1 MKKLATLI
9 VMIIFSS
16 AMVLA
21 ENSNEEKESA
31 KKSESAVTTTSI
43 SGKVLDKI
51 SGEALA
57 GVKVSIN
64 GTENT
69 VYSDFDGNFEIS
81 NIKPGNHKITAS
93 YISYKVKEENINVD
107 IEKPNNV
114 QLAIENVSE

>member
-9 VMIIFSS
+9 VIVIFSS
-16 AMVLA
+16 AIVLA

-43 SGKVLDKI
+43 SGKVFDKI
-51 SGEALA
+51 SGEALT
-57 GVKVSIN
+57 GVKVSID

-93 YISYKVKEENINVD
+93 YISYKEKKESINVY
-107 IEKPNNV
+107 IEKANNV

>member
-9 VMIIFSS
+9 VIVIFSS
-16 AMVLA
+16 AIVLA

-43 SGKVLDKI
+43 SGKVFDKI
-51 SGEALA
+51 SGEALT
-57 GVKVSIN
+57 GVKVSID
-64 GTENT
+64 GTEKT

-93 YISYKVKEENINVD
+93 YISCLLYTSPSPRD
-107 IEKPNNV
+107 
-114 QLAIENVSE
+114 S

>member
-43 SGKVLDKI
+43 SGKVFDKI

-81 NIKPGNHKITAS
+81 NIKPGNHKITAT
-93 YISYKVKEENINVD
+93 YISYKEREESINVN
-107 IEKPNNV
+107 IEKPNDV
-114 QLAIENVSE
+114 QLAIENISE